1 MSAEGIARTAAM
13 SLASAAEV
21 ARFRDGRLEPDWLS
35 RDLRP
40 RWRMVRLNG
49 QWYNRNRLRD
59 RVEARGPQVPATRRQ
74 LSNREQT
81 NVTNTNPW
89 SLSRYS
95 QRYVITAPAAGA
107 AGP

>member
-1 MSAEGIARTAAM
+1 MSAEGIARAAATN
-13 SLASAAEV
+13 LASTAGM

-49 QWYNRNRLRD
+49 QWYNRNQLRN
-59 RVEARGPQVPATRRQ
+59 RVAGRGAQVPATRRELTNQ
-74 LSNREQT
+74 ELA

-95 QRYVITAPAAGA
+95 ERHTIR
-107 AGP
+107 